1 MGGWVPELTEKKAG
15 FFPPMKTQTDQ
26 TKGGMILWSLL
37 IALDWINLWLEP
49 STQEHTHLTP
59 LIWHGSTLFFSSL
72 ASEANL
78 VSVKAAENLIKK
90 RSRVSGRQG
99 KRARASERERKC
111 GLVMKNCLLAHRVN
125 SDLLENISYTEKEK
139 PCDYTAAVPMKFP
152 CRNSLVTRHTAC
164 GYNCVECSQTSCAS
178 WFILNGCMEVAV
190 ICTPPRIWT
199 FPCLCYSLFMI
210 CIYQLA
216 CLFVS

>member
-111 GLVMKNCLLAHRVN
+111 GLVMKNCLLAHRVTFWR
-125 SDLLENISYTEKEK
+125 ISLTQKK
-139 PCDYTAAVPMKFP
+139 KNPVTILQQCQWS
-152 CRNSLVTRHTAC
+152 SLVAIPLSHGTLRVGTIVSNAARLH
-164 GYNCVECSQTSCAS
+164 V
-178 WFILNGCMEVAV
+178 
-190 ICTPPRIWT
+190 PPD
-199 FPCLCYSLFMI
+199 LFWMVVWK
-210 CIYQLA
+210 L
-216 CLFVS
+216 L